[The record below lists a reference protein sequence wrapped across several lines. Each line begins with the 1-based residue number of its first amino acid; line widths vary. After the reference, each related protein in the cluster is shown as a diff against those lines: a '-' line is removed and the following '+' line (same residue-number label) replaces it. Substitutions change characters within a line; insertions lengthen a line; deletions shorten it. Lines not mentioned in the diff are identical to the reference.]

1 VKSLLAVLRMD
12 SGFKA
17 VTDARNVK
25 QGNSMTESENAGV
38 NQDVADPVAE
48 DMGVAHAEPEQVEA
62 TQEVQE
68 TDQEMNFRKL
78 RESNEQLQ
86 REREKDALEREKD
99 RQMMMALQQELL
111 KRGEAPTPT
120 PVEEVDEFASIA
132 SDEWLTKAQSERL
145 AAKIAAEVARKA
157 VEEDRAKR
165 HVEEAPNRI
174 KNRFQDFDAV
184 VTEENV
190 KQLRALEPDVA
201 QALSLIGDEE
211 AKAVAAYKYIK
222 AFVPQAAETTAAKQ
236 RIQDNANQPKSL
248 SATGGTSPLSKAGA
262 FEQGLT
268 PSLKKQLFAEMQSA
282 ARQS

>member
-1 VKSLLAVLRMD
+1 
-12 SGFKA
+12 
-17 VTDARNVK
+17 
-25 QGNSMTESENAGV
+25 MTEAENTGV
-38 NQDVADPVAE
+38 NQDVAEPVTE
-48 DMGVAHAEPEQVEA
+48 DMGVAHVETEQVEE
-62 TQEVQE
+62 TPEVQE

-86 REREKDALEREKD
+86 RERDEERLAREKD
-99 RQMMMALQQELL
+99 RQMMMAIQQELL
-111 KRGEAPTPT
+111 DRGGSAKAPTPE
-120 PVEEVDEFASIA
+120 PEVDEFAGIA
-132 SDEWLTKAQSERL
+132 EDEWLTKAQSKKL
-145 AAKIAAEVARKA
+145 AEKVALDAARKA

-174 KNRFQDFDAV
+174 KTRFQDFDAV

-236 RIQDNANQPKSL
+236 RIQENANQPKSL
-248 SATGGTSPLSKAGA
+248 SSTGGTSPLSKAGS

-268 PSLKKQLFAEMQSA
+268 PSLKKQLFAEMQSC